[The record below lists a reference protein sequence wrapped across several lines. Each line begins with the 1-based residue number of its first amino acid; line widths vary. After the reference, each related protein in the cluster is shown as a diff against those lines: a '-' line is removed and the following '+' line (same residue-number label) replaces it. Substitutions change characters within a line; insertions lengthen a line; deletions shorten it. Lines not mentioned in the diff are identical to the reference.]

1 MNILLAVS
9 GGIDSMCMATMA
21 PELFRE
27 SGFSVAHC
35 NFHLRGAD
43 SDADEALVRSWCAE
57 RGIPCL
63 VRHFDTASYAAQKGI
78 SIEMAARE
86 QRYAWFAQLCDE
98 EGFDAVAIA
107 HNAEDNVETLL
118 LHLLRGTGG
127 RGLRGLASGGK
138 ILRPLLDMSR
148 EQIQE
153 YARTHGV
160 PYREDASNADTRYR
174 RNRLRHEV
182 LPVFRDLNPSY
193 LQTFAREMQHFAQ
206 ENDIA
211 EDYFRSCG
219 ISAEADEIPLDK
231 LLGLRHWRYVLFRA
245 TERCQLSGATFDALC
260 QLLESSGTRS
270 GKEFFSPTHRILTTQ
285 RSLLIRPLEKA
296 SAPQSV
302 CVTDEGDYPF
312 GDRIVRVER
321 IGREDIGDL
330 AVPGVLTADADALPF
345 PFQLRSWRDGDWF
358 QPFGMRGSKKL
369 SDLFADLK
377 WSRAQKEQA
386 VIAAPCG
393 EDSHVYALIG
403 ERMDESLR
411 ITPASPAA
419 VRLRIAS
426 GSGPDS
432 GR

>member
-35 NFHLRGAD
+35 NFGLRGAD
-43 SDADEALVRSWCAE
+43 SDADEALVRDWCAA
-57 RGIPCL
+57 RGIRCF
-63 VRHFDTASYAAQKGI
+63 VQRFDTAAHAARRGI

-86 QRYAWFAQLCDE
+86 LRYDWFAQLCDE
-98 EGFDAVAIA
+98 HGFDAVAVA

-127 RGLRGLASGGK
+127 RGLRGLRSEGR
-138 ILRPLLDMSR
+138 ILRPLLGWSR
-148 EQIQE
+148 EQIRE
-153 YARTHGV
+153 YARDHDV
-160 PYREDASNADTRYR
+160 PYREDESNADTRIP

-182 LPVFRDLNPSY
+182 LPVFRDLTPSY

-219 ISAEADEIPLDK
+219 IDPEADEIPLDT
-231 LLGLRHWRYVLFRA
+231 LLGMRHWRYVLFRL
-245 TERCQLSGATFDALC
+245 TERCGLDGQTFDALC
-260 QLLESSGTRS
+260 RLLEGSGTRS
-270 GKEFFSPTHRILTTQ
+270 GKEFHSPTHRIVTAQ
-285 RSLLIRPLEKA
+285 HSLLILPLEA
-296 SAPQSV
+296 APAPAGI
-302 CVTDEGDYPF
+302 CVNGPGEYAFGERTVRIERLDRTPF
-312 GDRIVRVER
+312 GAL
-321 IGREDIGDL
+321 DI
-330 AVPGVLTADADALPF
+330 PGVLVADAEALPF
-345 PFQLRSWRDGDWF
+345 PFQLRGWREGDWMY
-358 QPFGMRGSKKL
+358 PFGLGGRKKL

-377 WSRAQKEQA
+377 WSRPQKEAA

-393 EDSHVYALIG
+393 EDSHIYALLG
-403 ERMDESLR
+403 VRMDEALR
-411 ITPASPAA
+411 ITDASRTAI
-419 VRLRIAS
+419 RLRIAS
-426 GSGPDS
+426 GNDPDS